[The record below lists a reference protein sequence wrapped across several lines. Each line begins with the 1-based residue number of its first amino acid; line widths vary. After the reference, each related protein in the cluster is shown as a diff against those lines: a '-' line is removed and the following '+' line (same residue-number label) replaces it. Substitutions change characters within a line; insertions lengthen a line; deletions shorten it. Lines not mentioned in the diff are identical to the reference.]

1 MFYTEGFFKISDEV
15 ETDQKIVKIPVIIVE
30 EQDDTHSNIT
40 HIPVKAITQ
49 FDNNTEE
56 VLVLV
61 SIVNDQ
67 EIKSKNIVTAGENLK
82 SLLHYLSF
90 VSVDIYSLMGMIWS

>member
-1 MFYTEGFFKISDEV
+1 MTYIPFK
-15 ETDQKIVKIPVIIVE
+15 T
-30 EQDDTHSNIT
+30 IT
-40 HIPVKAITQ
+40 H
-49 FDNNTEE
+49 FDNNAEE

-90 VSVDIYSLMGMIWS
+90 VTVDRYSLEFSIKWV